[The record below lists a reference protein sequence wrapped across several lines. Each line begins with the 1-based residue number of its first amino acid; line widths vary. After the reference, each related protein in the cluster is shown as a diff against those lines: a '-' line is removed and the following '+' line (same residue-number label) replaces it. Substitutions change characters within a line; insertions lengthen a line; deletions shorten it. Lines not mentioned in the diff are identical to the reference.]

1 MVETSYKIINCLFD
15 LTFDVNIFH
24 ADSITRVTFTV
35 HWNTDCHLK
44 CSLSWIL
51 FFSLWKETGRSS
63 PGSPAQTALPPLL
76 IVPLPFVNP
85 TVVRKNAVYH
95 IFNLIHLSS
104 AVSKTLHICV
114 YLREN
119 NGRSCCIHWRGKQ
132 KYQVTNV
139 GVKKW
144 NCHIC
149 YFYVLLNLW
158 IKLNTKHTNKIQ
170 NHLCKQ

>member
-104 AVSKTLHICV
+104 AVSKHYTSVSICEKTMV
-114 YLREN
+114 DHVAYIGEEN
-119 NGRSCCIHWRGKQ
+119 KSTKLQMLVWKSKI
-132 KYQVTNV
+132 VTFATSM
-139 GVKKW
+139 
-144 NCHIC
+144 
-149 YFYVLLNLW
+149 YYW
-158 IKLNTKHTNKIQ
+158 IYE
-170 NHLCKQ
+170 